1 MKCLCNL
8 RCEYL
13 KEIDMFGK
21 EPELYYKGSPKK
33 KSWMGRILSILFVFI
48 YFGFLLYKIIRMLQ
62 KKDVT
67 FYDRFTYVKEP
78 SKIKITNENFY
89 GGFALENPETYDSFI
104 DERIYYPKAYF
115 KRAEKKGKKFNWDI
129 VELELEPCRLE
140 KFGSIY
146 KEHYK
151 IKDLNNLYCI
161 KNMDFFFGR
170 SFFI

>member
-1 MKCLCNL
+1 
-8 RCEYL
+8 
-13 KEIDMFGK
+13 
-21 EPELYYKGSPKK
+21 
-33 KSWMGRILSILFVFI
+33 
-48 YFGFLLYKIIRMLQ
+48 MLQ

-129 VELELEPCRLE
+129 VELEQEPCRLE

-161 KNMDFFFGR
+161 KNMDFFWKVIFHMI
-170 SFFI
+170 FILFYISNFIHVLIHQENKIVNQ